1 MMRGKESIFC
11 GGVTEERVEHSGWG
25 WHCCCFALL
34 VLSHPR
40 YDGSSRGD
48 RVMEAAEVTGQQTAA
63 WAPEDGSLAGRSFG
77 SCTHLCCSTTQ
88 ITVPA
93 HWLLE
98 ERNGYIFLNH
108 PTLTSEL
115 AVWPKLNQQICW
127 GPTAPNVDIYF
138 NKLYQLCR
146 VPVGV
151 TGDKEQRSET
161 RYLSALA
168 D

>member
-1 MMRGKESIFC
+1 MGGRKKDILWWCHRGGC
-11 GGVTEERVEHSGWG
+11 GAQWLGM
-25 WHCCCFALL
+25 ALL
-34 VLSHPR
+34 LLCPLGPLSPKIW
-40 YDGSSRGD
+40 SSRDD

-63 WAPEDGSLAGRSFG
+63 WAPGDGSLAGKGFG
-77 SCTHLCCSTTQ
+77 SCTHLCCSTTR

-98 ERNGYIFLNH
+98 ERDGYIFLNH
-108 PTLTSEL
+108 PTLTSKL